1 MRKEGL
7 APVKDLV
14 HENVALAAPDLVEQR
29 DGKGQRRLE
38 LAIVGSI
45 QPVPPEIL
53 VGDRD
58 FDHPVVVADLGLD
71 KVNNVGC
78 LVGIRRSLEGHQQ
91 AYEQCWCNVFHGR
104 LLLRSDFRAE

>member
-14 HENVALAAPDLVEQR
+14 HENVALAAADLVEER
-29 DGKGQRRLE
+29 DRKGQRCLE

-45 QPVPPEIL
+45 QAVPPEIL

-58 FDHPVVVADLGLD
+58 FDHPVIVADLGLD

-78 LVGIRRSLEGHQQ
+78 LVGIGRSLEGHQQ
-91 AYEQCWCNVFHGR
+91 AYDQCCCNVFHDGIP
-104 LLLRSDFRAE
+104 LRSDFRAD